1 MKNHEKVII
10 STIEGDFK
18 SDYISFDEYD
28 KVTLKTIYDEWVSL
42 NKKIKVLGGR
52 QVNLPDT
59 LSECLFCLYMKG
71 VRVTKV
77 YGKTT
82 SSFDVFN
89 FEKNRRIQVKAC
101 SILPDLTSFGPKSKW
116 DDLYFMDFSSSDGKW
131 DGSVRIFHIPNE
143 LIYNQKISKTQSFKE
158 QQALGRRPR
167 FSIYSEIILK
177 KEILPVLEFKI

>member
-1 MKNHEKVII
+1 MKKHEKVTI

-18 SDYISFDEYD
+18 SDYLSFDEPD
-28 KVTLKTIYDEWVSL
+28 KITLKSIYDEWVSL
-42 NKKIKVLGGR
+42 NKKIKDLGGR

-59 LSECLFCLYMKG
+59 LSECIFCLHMKC

-89 FEKNRRIQVKAC
+89 FDKKRRIQVKAC

-116 DDLYFMDFSSSDGKW
+116 DDLYFMDFSSKDGNW
-131 DGSVRIFHIPNE
+131 DGSVRIYYIPND
-143 LIYNQKISKTQSFKE
+143 LIYNQKINKTQTFKE
-158 QQALGRRPR
+158 QQALDRRPR

-177 KEILPVLEFKI
+177 KGIVPVLEFKI